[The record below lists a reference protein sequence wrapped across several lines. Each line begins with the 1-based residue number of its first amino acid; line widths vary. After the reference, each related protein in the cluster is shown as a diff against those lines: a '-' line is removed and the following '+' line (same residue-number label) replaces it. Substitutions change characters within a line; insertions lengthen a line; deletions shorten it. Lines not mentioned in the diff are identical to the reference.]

1 MSFGNYN
8 GEPRTLYRRTNG
20 ITTPYKL
27 PYLTGMQ
34 KPVGYMG
41 MYHWE
46 DFYNTKPIA
55 CMRGNP
61 DIRSIIP
68 LVCRPNPAEVE
79 RRKAEGLKTVLGVD
93 KPITEVVTDA
103 NGDMVAIDEN
113 GDVAA
118 TKKAA
123 PNIMPIALAAAAAW
137 FFLM

>member
-1 MSFGNYN
+1 
-8 GEPRTLYRRTNG
+8 
-20 ITTPYKL
+20 
-27 PYLTGMQ
+27 
-34 KPVGYMG
+34 
-41 MYHWE
+41 
-46 DFYNTKPIA
+46 
-55 CMRGNP
+55 MRGNP